1 MVAGKGR
8 RSRQRTG
15 QVQQQPQKPE
25 DMPVPDIPIDPQ
37 NPQFVIFV
45 RSTKLPFWYPVNVIT
60 GGSQAKLLLRTMES
74 RFGQTLVESNL
85 LKQLGKS
92 LYENKQELL
101 EGVYKQYPNLQN
113 AEQLQF
119 GMRILD
125 KEDVRRSLMPNAEG
139 IKLIPP
145 EEECKMV
152 LDEARDA
159 MQNFNLGKLFGGNK
173 KGAEQ
178 NV

>member
-1 MVAGKGR
+1 
-8 RSRQRTG
+8 
-15 QVQQQPQKPE
+15 VQQQPQKPE

-74 RFGQTLVESNL
+74 QFGQTLVESNL

-125 KEDVRRSLMPNAEG
+125 KEDVRRSLMPNDEG

-145 EEECKMV
+145 EEDCKMV
-152 LDEARDA
+152 IDEARDA
-159 MQNFNLGKLFGGNK
+159 MQNFNFGKLFGGNK

-178 NV
+178 SV